1 MTGLCG
7 SLGMTTPLGMTSSST
22 DTGVL
27 QAQMRG
33 VTGGGPGADHPLHTL
48 DGDDARRPP
57 RERIAKSPRAF
68 GGGAGALGLIEQME
82 RVHHAIG
89 AALHRFATRRTHTR
103 CTPR

>member
-1 MTGLCG
+1 
-7 SLGMTTPLGMTSSST
+7 MTTPLGMTSSST

-48 DGDDARRPP
+48 NGDDARR
-57 RERIAKSPRAF
+57 RLGERIAKSPRALVRE
-68 GGGAGALGLIEQME
+68 AGALGLIDQIE

-89 AALHRFATRRTHTR
+89 AALHRFAPRRTHTS